1 MTKYLFLLLLPL
13 ILLSS
18 CLDSDDPEVDLF
30 TLSVETNDETESLK
44 LAPHSC
50 EVVLKGWLST
60 LTVTISGDFDG
71 LYISDNTPDWIDVST
86 SAATITLKIN
96 SYNLDATRSGVVSFT
111 VKKGNESNSGS
122 ITVIQ
127 NALAKQDYYDRE
139 ELAIKSFL
147 SQYQTVVH
155 LPDINTISVGENA
168 PFYKIDDD
176 ASVYMQ
182 VIRLGSGTSASTG
195 DKIPFRFERTSL
207 LNLYEGKE
215 TTPSGNMNDPVYS
228 DTYFYLGDYST
239 WGSAIQLPLE
249 LGLPLGSE
257 INLIVPSL
265 CGLVSEQPNI
275 EPYLYRLVY
284 YNPTDSSDSE
294 SPAGLVYLSFDEI
307 KWAMYG
313 VTAYSIKI
321 FDKIAQ
327 IPADFPYSK
336 SDATGVAGLAIVN
349 GDTYISAYDVACPIE
364 QDANVKLSFDDFG
377 IATCNQCGSKFT
389 LFNGEAAF
397 PIAGVAY
404 EKSIGMHRYTVTVNR
419 NYAGGIQ
426 TVVVSL

>member
-1 MTKYLFLLLLPL
+1 MTRYLFSLLLPL
-13 ILLSS
+13 ILFSS
-18 CLDSDDPEVDLF
+18 CSGSDDPEVDLF
-30 TLSVETNDETESLK
+30 TLSVQANDETESLK
-44 LAPHSC
+44 IAPHSC

-71 LYISDNTPDWIDVST
+71 LYISDNTPDWIDVSA
-86 SAATITLKIN
+86 SAATITLSIN
-96 SYNLDATRSGVVSFT
+96 SYNLDATRSVVVSFT

-122 ITVIQ
+122 ITITQ

-147 SQYQTVVH
+147 SQYQTIDH
-155 LPDINTISVGENA
+155 LPNINAISVGENA

-182 VIRLGSGTSASTG
+182 VIRLCSGTSTSTG
-195 DKIPFRFERTSL
+195 DKISFRFERTSL
-207 LNLYEGKE
+207 LNLYEGKVV
-215 TTPSGNMNDPVYS
+215 TPSGNISDLDS
-228 DTYFYLGDYST
+228 DTSFYLGDYSV

-265 CGLVSEQPNI
+265 CGIVSEQLNI
-275 EPYLYRLVY
+275 EPYLYHLVY
-284 YNPTDSSDSE
+284 YNSTDSSDSE
-294 SPAGLVYLSFDEI
+294 SPAFLVNLSFDEI
-307 KWAMYG
+307 RWAMYG
-313 VTAYSIKI
+313 VPAYSIKI

-336 SDATGVAGLAIVN
+336 SDVTGVVGIAIVN

-364 QDANVKLSFDDFG
+364 RDANVKLSFDDYG
-377 IATCNQCGSKFT
+377 IATCPQCGSKFT
-389 LFNGEAAF
+389 LLNGEAAA

-404 EKSIGMHRYTVTVNR
+404 EKLIGMHKYKVTVNR
-419 NYAGGIQ
+419 NYSGIIQ
-426 TVVVSL
+426 NVFISK